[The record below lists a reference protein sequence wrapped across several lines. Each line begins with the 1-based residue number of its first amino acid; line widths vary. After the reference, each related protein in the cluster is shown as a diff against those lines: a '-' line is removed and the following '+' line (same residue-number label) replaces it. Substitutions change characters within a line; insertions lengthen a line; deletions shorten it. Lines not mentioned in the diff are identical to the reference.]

1 MGIDDLSPRER
12 ADYVYDVVNLFL
24 DYDALDCAR
33 KWIELI
39 DDKSGKD
46 YRETSARCYLL
57 NQEYSQAEELYMQ
70 LVDQDPYS
78 TYYWTQLTAS
88 QYLNGKISEA
98 LQSSEFAL
106 AIDSQCEDAL
116 LAKANCQFTLGQLA
130 DALDFYHA
138 TALCVPMTD
147 M

>member
-116 LAKANCQFTLGQLA
+116 LAKAN
-130 DALDFYHA
+130 
-138 TALCVPMTD
+138 
-147 M
+147 